1 MKFLKKLFKSKNELP
16 PPPPPPLPVLD
27 KNIQLLNSIAESVT
41 KRMEF
46 LREKERLKD
55 GTEFKK
61 S

>member
-16 PPPPPPLPVLD
+16 PPLPVLD
-27 KNIQLLNSIAESVT
+27 KNIQFLNSIAESVT

>member
-1 MKFLKKLFKSKNELP
+1 MKFLKKLFKSKNEF
-16 PPPPPPLPVLD
+16 PPPLPVLD
-27 KNIQLLNSIAESVT
+27 KNIQFLNSIAESVT

-55 GTEFKK
+55 GTKFKK

>member
-16 PPPPPPLPVLD
+16 PPLPVLD
-27 KNIQLLNSIAESVT
+27 KNIQFLNSIAESIT

-55 GTEFKK
+55 GTDIKK

>member
-1 MKFLKKLFKSKNELP
+1 MKFLKKIFKSKNEL
-16 PPPPPPLPVLD
+16 PPPLPVLD
-27 KNIQLLNSIAESVT
+27 KNIEFFNSIAESVT

>member
-1 MKFLKKLFKSKNELP
+1 MKFLKKIFKSKNEL
-16 PPPPPPLPVLD
+16 PPPLPVLD
-27 KNIQLLNSIAESVT
+27 KNIEFLNNIAESVT

>member
-1 MKFLKKLFKSKNELP
+1 MKFLKKLFKSKNEL
-16 PPPPPPLPVLD
+16 PPPLPVLD

>member
-16 PPPPPPLPVLD
+16 PPPLPVLD
-27 KNIQLLNSIAESVT
+27 KNIQFLNSIAESVT

>member
-1 MKFLKKLFKSKNELP
+1 MKFLKNLFKSKNEL
-16 PPPPPPLPVLD
+16 PPPLPVLD
-27 KNIQLLNSIAESVT
+27 KNIQFLNSIAESVT

>member
-1 MKFLKKLFKSKNELP
+1 MKFLKKIFKSKNEL
-16 PPPPPPLPVLD
+16 PPPLPVLD
-27 KNIQLLNSIAESVT
+27 KNIQFLNRIAESAT

-55 GTEFKK
+55 ETKFKK

>member
-16 PPPPPPLPVLD
+16 PPLPVLD
-27 KNIQLLNSIAESVT
+27 KNIQFLNSIAESVT
-41 KRMEF
+41 KRIEF

-55 GTEFKK
+55 GTKFKK

>member
-16 PPPPPPLPVLD
+16 PPLPVLD
-27 KNIQLLNSIAESVT
+27 KNIQFLNSIAESVT

-55 GTEFKK
+55 GTNIKK

>member
-1 MKFLKKLFKSKNELP
+1 MKFLKKIFKSKNEL
-16 PPPPPPLPVLD
+16 PPLPVLD
-27 KNIQLLNSIAESVT
+27 KNIEFLNRIAESAT

-55 GTEFKK
+55 ETKFKK